1 MKGCMHRIRPCAL
14 LLALLLMP
22 TSLAAQEPAPRDSA
36 VVGPV
41 APQEVGSTYE
51 PPNAR
56 AALFKS
62 LIVPG
67 WGQLSVGAPVRG
79 AVYFGIG
86 VTSWAM
92 LVKTI
97 GRLDEVQGKVD
108 DRAEF
113 LGDSL
118 RAEMAL
124 DTVIARELSDPEV
137 FDATVEADSLLSDKR
152 GLVGARRQQR
162 QDWIA
167 YTLFFTFLNAVD
179 AYVAAQ
185 LMDFPADFEVE
196 RRADGSAALGIRIP
210 AGARRRR

>member
-1 MKGCMHRIRPCAL
+1 MKAWMVRIRPCVL
-14 LLALLLMP
+14 LLAVLLVPARVM
-22 TSLAAQEPAPRDSA
+22 AQEPAPGDSA
-36 VVGPV
+36 AVGPR
-41 APQEVGSTYE
+41 APEEIGSTYE

-62 LIVPG
+62 LVVPG

-86 VTSWAM
+86 VTSWTM

-97 GRLDEVQGKVD
+97 GRLDAAQEKVD
-108 DRAEF
+108 DRADF

-124 DTVIARELSDPEV
+124 DTALARELSDPEI
-137 FDATVEADSLLSDKR
+137 FEAAVEADSLLSDKR

-196 RRADGSAALGIRIP
+196 RRADGSAQIGVRIP
-210 AGARRRR
+210 AGAGRRR